1 MLPMTLAKLEW
12 ILWHFFNKSWG
23 SKQSFDLHIV
33 HLLDRELADGRS
45 GDGVVRGREDAV
57 HELSTDDVTG
67 GLNLVEVEGMRPG
80 HRTVESTLK
89 KSGPEMKK
97 RKLNKTNFKVGS
109 VFTSCCRWKTECW
122 KHDCFGLGWGSTNIG
137 DPSKSH
143 QIGSGVL

>member
-1 MLPMTLAKLEW
+1 MIPMTLSKLEW
-12 ILWHFFNKSWG
+12 ILWHSINNSWG
-23 SKQSFDLHIV
+23 SNQSFDLHIV

-97 RKLNKTNFKVGS
+97 GNLIK
-109 VFTSCCRWKTECW
+109 
-122 KHDCFGLGWGSTNIG
+122 
-137 DPSKSH
+137 
-143 QIGSGVL
+143 QILK